1 MKTYRK
7 AKVILTVFL
16 LFIIF
21 SCESENIFGDTNI
34 EYPISCLNKNA
45 INFFN
50 EAELKKTRGDL
61 LGAKSDYESA
71 LRIDPSFIMAAL
83 NINEPDQFRKKNYID
98 VAIESQKEPTEYE
111 KILIELNLAN
121 DVSKKRELADKLISR
136 FPNISEPLFIKSSLY
151 GNNRGDVRVNLLT
164 KASKIKP
171 NSAKI
176 LLSLFRSKY
185 NLFAYGASNLIELG
199 KNRDSLSSIND
210 QINKIISTDTLNAS
224 MYRSFGDIFRYLD
237 LKKCSEY
244 YKKGLEVCNQQGNS
258 FRAEMLI
265 TVAYAEY
272 LNGGNFDEVLS
283 IIEQAIDT
291 EFDPLLKM
299 KRYFQYHIIS
309 MFEKDYDNAIEIL
322 NRFEKD
328 IRSFGFTPSMVNQT
342 KVSIHNFRSV
352 AHALNGSKDQSLKDL
367 QLFKKFSNLV
377 LIDIPDLDNNFINRR
392 NRTLVGIV
400 GGLDDRLI
408 MARKENQNYFEIFV
422 NILNENISEANKMI
436 NNSKSLSPIEIDNFN
451 LLKYH
456 RTKNFKKIFEL
467 FEDNKDILLGEGLQ
481 NSMYINQGF
490 QVFIYAN
497 SLYENN
503 YNPELIQ
510 KMLRPFYDVRGF
522 GYGFN
527 FFLKD
532 VKELY
537 ESL

>member
-1 MKTYRK
+1 M
-7 AKVILTVFL
+7 
-16 LFIIF
+16 
-21 SCESENIFGDTNI
+21 
-34 EYPISCLNKNA
+34 
-45 INFFN
+45 
-50 EAELKKTRGDL
+50 
-61 LGAKSDYESA
+61 GA
-71 LRIDPSFIMAAL
+71 R
-83 NINEPDQFRKKNYID
+83 
-98 VAIESQKEPTEYE
+98 
-111 KILIELNLAN
+111 
-121 DVSKKRELADKLISR
+121 
-136 FPNISEPLFIKSSLY
+136 
-151 GNNRGDVRVNLLT
+151 
-164 KASKIKP
+164 ASKIKP

-210 QINKIISTDTLNAS
+210 QINKIISTDTLNAA
-224 MYRSFGDIFRYLD
+224 MYRSFGDVFRYLD

-265 TVAYAEY
+265 TVSYAEY

-342 KVSIHNFRSV
+342 KVSIYNFRSI

-377 LIDIPDLDNNFINRR
+377 LMDIPDLDNNFINRR

-481 NSMYINQGF
+481 NSRDITQGF

-497 SLYENN
+497 SLHENN

-510 KMLRPFYDVRGF
+510 KMLRPINDVRGF
-522 GYGFN
+522 GYGFH

-532 VKELY
+532 TKELY